1 MRIIHI
7 GDCQLGYRQYGLKQR
22 ETDFF
27 AATTYVVDKAI
38 ELHKEG
44 PEVGVFIWPGDMF
57 EHAKPHGYVVQ
68 YLQRQVTR
76 LRNAGIPSI
85 GVSGNHGASAS
96 WLEVCGIHT
105 FLSVH
110 DVWEKDGISFFGIN
124 NCPAGQFMEKLEDD
138 VLLLGAEVESID
150 VLIIHQSLA
159 ELCGFPGV
167 QLSAEEMVPLLQ
179 TVNTRY
185 VAMGDIHELK
195 VADFGGVKFA
205 YPGATEVND
214 TAEPK
219 NKHFLEVNITKESGP
234 AVVIHDIPVRKI
246 ISAVILAEKEM
257 DKVIN
262 SLRGSN
268 CLAIVYV
275 HRDIVNGLQRVQ
287 QRLKEAEVMNRVT
300 LLDKDEDGDAPSIL
314 SDAAKRKRW
323 ERKESLINIR
333 EVVTET
339 YAEDSDEHHLILQAL
354 SRPGAIDDVVNDFL
368 VTKGLGQNE

>member
-22 ETDFF
+22 EQDFF

-38 ELHKEG
+38 ALHKEG

-68 YLQRQVTR
+68 YLQQQVTK
-76 LRNAGIPSI
+76 LKTAGIPSI
-85 GVSGNHGASAS
+85 GVSGNHGASTS

-105 FLSVH
+105 FLSTH
-110 DVWEKDGISFFGIN
+110 DVWEKDGLSFYGIN
-124 NCPAGQFMEKLEDD
+124 NCPAGQFMEKLEED
-138 VLLLGAEVESID
+138 LLLLSDEHGTVD
-150 VLIIHQSLA
+150 VLIIHQALA
-159 ELCGFPGV
+159 ELCGYPGV
-167 QLSAEEMVPLLQ
+167 ELSAEPVSALLQ
-179 TVNTRY
+179 MTNTRY

-195 VADFGGVKFA
+195 VADFNNVKFA

-219 NKHFLEVNITKESGP
+219 NKHFLEVSITKDSGP
-234 AVVIHDIPVRKI
+234 DVIIHDIPVRKI
-246 ISAVILAEKEM
+246 ISTVILDETEM
-257 DKVIN
+257 DDAIN
-262 SLRGSN
+262 ALRDTD

-275 HRDIVNGLQRVQ
+275 HRDIVNGLARVQ
-287 QRLKEAEVMNRVT
+287 QRLRDSDVMNRVT
-300 LLDKDEDGDAPSIL
+300 LLDKDEGDNPSIL
-314 SDAAKRKRW
+314 SDASKRLRW

-339 YAEDSDEHHLILQAL
+339 YSEDSDEHHLILQAL
-354 SRPGAIDDVVNDFL
+354 SRSDAIDDVVNDFL
-368 VTKGLGQNE
+368 TTKGLDQR